1 MFSEKDLNQ
10 FFRYCIALVG
20 DETEAYDLLQDSLEK
35 FLRKGNAAKSSRAY
49 FLRIIRNQFID
60 RYREASRF
68 EKVELS
74 ENIVSTSGCDLEQLM
89 INKEE
94 TELILRNL
102 NSEDRELIYLWAVEG
117 YTVSE
122 LAEFFDRPR
131 GTLLSK
137 LHRLKIKLNEVLAEE
152 GRQKKRS

>member
-1 MFSEKDLNQ
+1 
-10 FFRYCIALVG
+10 
-20 DETEAYDLLQDSLEK
+20 
-35 FLRKGNAAKSSRAY
+35 
-49 FLRIIRNQFID
+49 
-60 RYREASRF
+60 
-68 EKVELS
+68 
-74 ENIVSTSGCDLEQLM
+74 M

-137 LHRLKIKLNEVLAEE
+137 LHRLKIKMNEVLAEA